1 MKKYLAP
8 LSLALCPYC
17 FLLLA
22 LIPDAWIENLPAAVF
37 FGLLA
42 IQLVIVVCNI
52 RFVLKTAALT
62 PAVLAKWGLLIKLA
76 HLPYYL
82 AVFALCL
89 MLLIAI
95 AVPAFMMA
103 VLFFVPWAVITDVIL
118 MLTSSCYGFS
128 AIRRAKSDGSLE
140 PGAALRHTVA
150 HCIFVAD
157 VISAFLLWR
166 KLRKA

>member
-8 LSLALCPYC
+8 LSLALCPYG

-22 LIPDAWIENLPAAVF
+22 LIPDAWIENLPMAVF

-42 IQLVIVVCNI
+42 LQLVIVVYNI

-62 PAVLAKWGLLIKLA
+62 PVVLAKWELLIKLG

-82 AVFALCL
+82 AVFAICL
-89 MLLIAI
+89 ILLIAI

-128 AIRRAKSDGSLE
+128 AIRRAKSAGSLE

-166 KLRKA
+166 KLKKQ

>member
-8 LSLALCPYC
+8 LTLALCPYL
-17 FLLLA
+17 FLPLGLIPESLTYVFMLPLSFVLLA
-22 LIPDAWIENLPAAVF
+22 VQIRIIWINFRYPW
-37 FGLLA
+37 
-42 IQLVIVVCNI
+42 
-52 RFVLKTAALT
+52 KTDELT
-62 PAVLAKWGLLIKLA
+62 PVELAKWELIIKLA

-82 AVFALCL
+82 AVFAICL

-103 VLFFVPWAVITDVIL
+103 VLFYVPWAVITDVIL

-128 AIRRAKSDGSLE
+128 AIRRAKSAGSLE

-150 HCIFVAD
+150 HCIVVAD

>member
-8 LSLALCPYC
+8 VSLALCPYG

-22 LIPDAWIENLPAAVF
+22 LVPDAWIEELPMAVF

-42 IQLVIVVCNI
+42 VQLVIVVCNI
-52 RFVLKTAALT
+52 RYVRNSE
-62 PAVLAKWGLLIKLA
+62 LAPVELVKWELLIKLA

-82 AVFALCL
+82 AVFAICL

-128 AIRRAKSDGSLE
+128 AIRRAKSAGSLE

-166 KLRKA
+166 KLKNQ

>member
-8 LSLALCPYC
+8 LSLALCPYG

-22 LIPDAWIENLPAAVF
+22 LIPDAWIENLPMAVF

-42 IQLVIVVCNI
+42 IQLVIVVCNV
-52 RFVLKTAALT
+52 RFGLKTAALT
-62 PAVLAKWGLLIKLA
+62 PVELAKWDFLIKLA
-76 HLPYYL
+76 HIPYFL
-82 AVFALCL
+82 MIFFMCL
-89 MLLIAI
+89 MFLIAI
-95 AVPAFMMA
+95 AVPAITMA
-103 VLFFVPWAVITDVIL
+103 AFTMIPWAIITDVIL

-128 AIRRAKSDGSLE
+128 AIRRAKSAGSLE

-166 KLRKA
+166 KLKKQ

>member
-8 LSLALCPYC
+8 LSLALCPYG
-17 FLLLA
+17 FLLLG
-22 LIPDAWIENLPAAVF
+22 LIPESRIEDLTALVF
-37 FGLLA
+37 FGLLVM
-42 IQLVIVVCNI
+42 QLAIVVCNI
-52 RFVLKTAALT
+52 RYVRNSESA
-62 PAVLAKWGLLIKLA
+62 PVELAKWELLIKLA

-82 AVFALCL
+82 AVFAICL

-128 AIRRAKSDGSLE
+128 AIRRAKSEGTLP

-166 KLRKA
+166 KLKNQ

>member
-42 IQLVIVVCNI
+42 VQLVIVVCNI

-62 PAVLAKWGLLIKLA
+62 PVELVKWELLIKLA

-82 AVFALCL
+82 AVFAICL

-128 AIRRAKSDGSLE
+128 SIRRAKSAGSLE
-140 PGAALRHTVA
+140 PGASLRHTVA

-166 KLRKA
+166 KLKKA

>member
-8 LSLALCPYC
+8 LSLALCPYG

-22 LIPDAWIENLPAAVF
+22 LIPDAWIENLPMAVF

-52 RFVLKTAALT
+52 RYVRNSEAA
-62 PAVLAKWGLLIKLA
+62 PVELAKWELLIKLA

-82 AVFALCL
+82 AVFAICL

-118 MLTSSCYGFS
+118 MLASSCYGFS
-128 AIRRAKSDGSLE
+128 AIRRAKSAGSLE

-166 KLRKA
+166 KLKKA